1 MHWSSSIKTSL
12 AKVHSRAAMLAAF
25 CFWRLVLFAVV
36 QQKGPARR
44 LRQKR
49 KSPQMLRL
57 LPKSC

>member
-1 MHWSSSIKTSL
+1 MHWSSSIETSL
-12 AKVHSRAAMLAAF
+12 AKEHSRAEVLAAI

-44 LRQKR
+44 LRQNR

-57 LPKSC
+57 QPKSC